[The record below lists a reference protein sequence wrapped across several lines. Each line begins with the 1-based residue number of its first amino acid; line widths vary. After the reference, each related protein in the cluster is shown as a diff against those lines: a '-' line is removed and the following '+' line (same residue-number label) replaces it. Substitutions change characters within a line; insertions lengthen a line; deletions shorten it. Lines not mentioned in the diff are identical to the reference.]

1 MSKIIIFTTFEK
13 KFLLFFISSI
23 FYAEMFTKFSFP
35 QMKSDLP
42 WVLFLNCSSV
52 LEKTSSLKG
61 GNLEPVIN
69 GFNKFEFEIVI
80 SLLHYRVI
88 LEHVVHNI
96 MGKQYQKSLISIGT
110 NI

>member
-1 MSKIIIFTTFEK
+1 MSKIIIFTIFEK
-13 KFLLFFISSI
+13 KSLLFFISSI
-23 FYAEMFTKFSFP
+23 FSAEMFTKFSFP
-35 QMKSDLP
+35 EMKSNLP
-42 WVLFLNCSSV
+42 WGLFLNCSSV

-61 GNLEPVIN
+61 GNSVPVIN

-96 MGKQYQKSLISIGT
+96 MGKEYQKSLISIGT

>member
-23 FYAEMFTKFSFP
+23 FSAEMFTKFSFP